1 MSLITVSSLAAPKTI
16 SSSESDGVDFLV
28 GGVLNITGTAQMP
41 IIVTLSQEA
50 SLTAAGTINISYAN
64 VMLSGLVGVSGLINY
79 NIGTSSTLDIVSTL
93 DVAVG
98 STVNFTGP
106 TGSLVLA
113 SGINPNLLGSVAG
126 FGPGKSIDYA
136 TSVISRVQYVDAT
149 GNNTGGT
156 INLYGSSGNQISSI
170 TLRDGNLTTNNFRLH
185 SDGGAGTI
193 IDFQS
198 YVTGVTTNP
207 STAMLGLGQT
217 AVFTVATSNPVTIT
231 GAPQLLLSDGG
242 VATYD
247 PTHSTST
254 QLAFNYTVAQ
264 GDTSSNLTVTG
275 VNLNGGTLASV
286 GGGGFDLSGAVTDP
300 AGLLAIDGTPP
311 VASTPTLSIP
321 TGAVTVGHPISISI
335 ALSKPVTV
343 TGSPTL
349 TLNDN
354 GTAIYD
360 TVNSTPTTLVF
371 DYVVQPGENT
381 PDLAIS
387 AANPNGAVIV
397 DDAGNPLNIAS
408 LVGTPTGHLVVDTI
422 APYPTSV
429 VFSNPNGDLGVGDI
443 VDLILTSSEP
453 VFLTGG
459 MPSIQLSDGGVA
471 VYDASRSTSTVLVQ
485 HYTVQAG
492 QNSDDLTVTGFNL
505 NGGVLTDAA
514 GNALISNAS
523 VFNPVGDL
531 RVDTTAPTVTGV
543 TTNPGSGTLRAGQTV
558 NFTVA
563 VTEPVLDTGSLPT
576 LTLNDGGT
584 ATFDAADSTQQALVF
599 THTVQSGQTAADLAI
614 TGFTT
619 GGSPITDAAHNVLD
633 LSGVVAN
640 PAGIL
645 TVDTTSPVATGVTL
659 FNGAGNTNTAGTG
672 ATIALTIALSE
683 PVIVAGGAPTL
694 TLNDGGIATLDTL
707 SSTPTSLVF
716 RYVVQAGDMTSGL
729 AIAGVDPNGATLTD
743 LAGNALT
750 LGSLVTTPAN
760 TLHIDTL
767 NPLITSVTT
776 NPGAGDL
783 HAGQTV
789 AITLALN
796 EAVNDTGSL
805 PSLMLSDGG
814 TATFDAADSTPQMLV
829 FTHTILP
836 GQTATDLAI
845 IGVANPGNPLTS
857 AGNAVLDLTSAIT
870 NPAGVLV
877 VDTTAPTISALTVSP
892 NAAST
897 STGHL
902 ITFSYTASEPLLIS
916 GGTPTLS
923 LNDGATATFDPAAST
938 FTRLVF
944 DTIVQAGQNVAA
956 LAITG
961 ANLQGATL
969 TDLAGNALDPAS
981 LVQALPNPLQIDT
994 VAPVVTA
1001 VTADPAAGPL
1011 AAGQTVAISVALSK
1025 PILLGGTPPTL
1036 TLSDGGTAIY
1046 DAADSTP
1053 NMLIFTQIIQAGE
1066 NTAQLAVTGVTTA
1079 GGTLLDAAGNP
1090 LDLAGAIG
1098 NLPGMLVVDTT
1109 IPAPP
1114 VPAGTPPAA
1123 QLVDVSLTPGTGTV
1137 SPGAVLQLVISTTN
1151 PVTVV
1156 GGIPTLALS
1165 DGGLA
1170 TYDPTLST
1178 PTQLVFTSVVQPGER
1193 AANLTIVGYNLNG
1206 ATIADATGQLL
1217 SLTAAQVDPAA
1228 HLAVIDAPVTTIPTG
1243 VPDPGLNPPV
1253 TTDPNAPST
1262 PVTTTPVPPTQIPAT
1277 PTSDPTGTAT
1287 PTGAITDP
1295 TSGTV
1300 PAGTASAPTS
1310 IPVYRFFEQSN
1321 GTHFYTSNATE
1332 RDTILQTRP
1341 DLTPEGVGLRA
1352 ADPATDPAAAAVYRF
1367 FDTVHGTQFLT
1378 DSTVERDTLIG
1389 NRPDLTYEPND
1400 VFYEHLQPQ
1409 AGDTAVYRF
1418 FDNIDGTH
1426 FYTDSATERA
1436 QIIQTRP
1443 DLVNEGIGF
1452 YEPK

>member
-1 MSLITVSSLAAPKTI
+1 M
-16 SSSESDGVDFLV
+16 
-28 GGVLNITGTAQMP
+28 
-41 IIVTLSQEA
+41 
-50 SLTAAGTINISYAN
+50 
-64 VMLSGLVGVSGLINY
+64 
-79 NIGTSSTLDIVSTL
+79 
-93 DVAVG
+93 
-98 STVNFTGP
+98 
-106 TGSLVLA
+106 
-113 SGINPNLLGSVAG
+113 
-126 FGPGKSIDYA
+126 
-136 TSVISRVQYVDAT
+136 
-149 GNNTGGT
+149 
-156 INLYGSSGNQISSI
+156 
-170 TLRDGNLTTNNFRLH
+170 
-185 SDGGAGTI
+185 
-193 IDFQS
+193 
-198 YVTGVTTNP
+198 
-207 STAMLGLGQT
+207 
-217 AVFTVATSNPVTIT
+217 
-231 GAPQLLLSDGG
+231 
-242 VATYD
+242 
-247 PTHSTST
+247 
-254 QLAFNYTVAQ
+254 
-264 GDTSSNLTVTG
+264 
-275 VNLNGGTLASV
+275 
-286 GGGGFDLSGAVTDP
+286 
-300 AGLLAIDGTPP
+300 
-311 VASTPTLSIP
+311 
-321 TGAVTVGHPISISI
+321 
-335 ALSKPVTV
+335 
-343 TGSPTL
+343 
-349 TLNDN
+349 
-354 GTAIYD
+354 
-360 TVNSTPTTLVF
+360 
-371 DYVVQPGENT
+371 
-381 PDLAIS
+381 
-387 AANPNGAVIV
+387 
-397 DDAGNPLNIAS
+397 
-408 LVGTPTGHLVVDTI
+408 
-422 APYPTSV
+422 
-429 VFSNPNGDLGVGDI
+429 FSNPNGDLGVGDS

-453 VFLTGG
+453 IFLTGG

-471 VYDASRSTSTVLVQ
+471 VYDASRSSSTMFVQ
-485 HYTVQAG
+485 HYVVQAG
-492 QNSDDLTVTGFNL
+492 ENSDDLTVTGFNL

-523 VFNPVGDL
+523 AFNPVGTL
-531 RVDTTAPTVTGV
+531 KVDTTAPTVTGV

-563 VTEPVLDTGSLPT
+563 LSEPVLDTGSLPT

-584 ATFDAADSTQQALVF
+584 ATFDAADSTPQALVF
-599 THTVQSGQTAADLAI
+599 THTVQPGQTAADLAI

-619 GGSPITDAAHNVLD
+619 GGTPITDAAHNVLD
-633 LSGVVAN
+633 LSGVVTN
-640 PAGIL
+640 PAGVL
-645 TVDTTSPVATGVTL
+645 TVDTTPPVANAVTL

-672 ATIALTIALSE
+672 ATIALTVALSE

-729 AIAGVDPNGATLTD
+729 AIAGVNPNGATLTD
-743 LAGNALT
+743 RAGNALT
-750 LGSLVTTPAN
+750 LASLVVTPTN

-767 NPLITSVTT
+767 DPLITSVTT
-776 NPGAGDL
+776 NPGAGNL

-796 EAVNDTGSL
+796 EAVTYAGSN

-836 GQTATDLAI
+836 GQTTTDLAI
-845 IGVANPGNPLTS
+845 TGVANTGNALTS

-870 NPAGVLV
+870 NPDGVLV

-897 STGHL
+897 STGL
-902 ITFSYTASEPLLIS
+902 ITFTYTASEPLLIS

-923 LNDGATATFDPAAST
+923 LNDGGTATFDPAASSL
-938 FTRLVF
+938 TRLVF
-944 DTIVQAGQNVAA
+944 DTIVQAGQDVAA

-961 ANLQGATL
+961 ANLHGAIL

-981 LVQALPNPLQIDT
+981 LVQPLPNPLQIDT

-1001 VTADPAAGPL
+1001 VTANPAAGPL

-1025 PILLGGTPPTL
+1025 PIVLGGTPPTL

-1053 NMLIFTQIIQAGE
+1053 TMLIFTQVIQAGE

-1090 LDLAGAIG
+1090 LDLTGAIG
-1098 NLPGMLVVDTT
+1098 NLPGMLAVDTT

-1114 VPAGTPPAA
+1114 VPTGTPPAA

-1137 SPGAVLQLVISTTN
+1137 SPGDLIQLVISTTN

-1178 PTQLVFTSVVQPGER
+1178 ATQLVFTSVIQTGQR

-1228 HLAVIDAPVTTIPTG
+1228 QLAVIDTPITTIPTG

-1253 TTDPNAPST
+1253 TTDPNAPIT
-1262 PVTTTPVPPTQIPAT
+1262 PVTTPTTPITDTPVPPAQIP
-1277 PTSDPTGTAT
+1277 PI

-1295 TSGTV
+1295 TNGTV
-1300 PAGTASAPTS
+1300 PAGAASAPTS

-1321 GTHFYTSNATE
+1321 GTHFYTSSATE
-1332 RDTILQTRP
+1332 RDNILQTRP

-1352 ADPATDPAAAAVYRF
+1352 ADPATDPAASAVYRF
-1367 FDTVHGTQFLT
+1367 FDKVHGTEFLT
-1378 DSTVERDTLIG
+1378 DSTVERDSLLG

-1400 VFYEHLQPQ
+1400 IFYEHIQPQ

-1418 FDNIDGTH
+1418 FDSIDGTH
-1426 FYTDSATERA
+1426 FYTDSAAERA

-1443 DLVNEGIGF
+1443 DLINEGIGF